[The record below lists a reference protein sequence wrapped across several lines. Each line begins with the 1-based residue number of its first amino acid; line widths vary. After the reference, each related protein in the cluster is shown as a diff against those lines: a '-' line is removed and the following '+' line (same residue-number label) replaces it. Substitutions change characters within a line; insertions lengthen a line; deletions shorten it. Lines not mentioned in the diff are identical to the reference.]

1 MTEIIKTPEVGTR
14 PRLSPE
20 LTKRVAI
27 HAKLNGIKPNQLI
40 NEILAA
46 YFQRDGR
53 IDALEVT
60 ILERLN
66 KITRGLASI
75 SKQNQNLEY
84 LVTEYIKLYLPRMK
98 PLPKAGP
105 ERDAFKAEQ
114 QRLFGIFNQIVKQQQ
129 TASMR
134 EKLDGE

>member
-1 MTEIIKTPEVGTR
+1 MTQSTKAPDSRR

-20 LTKRVAI
+20 LTKRIAI
-27 HAKLNGIKPNQLI
+27 HADLNGTKPNQLI
-40 NEILAA
+40 NEILVDF
-46 YFQRDGR
+46 FQRADR

-60 ILERLN
+60 VLERLN
-66 KITRGLASI
+66 KITRGLTSI
-75 SKQNQNLEY
+75 SKQNRNLES

-114 QRLFGIFNQIVKQQQ
+114 QRLFGIFKQIVKQKQ
-129 TASMR
+129 TPSMR